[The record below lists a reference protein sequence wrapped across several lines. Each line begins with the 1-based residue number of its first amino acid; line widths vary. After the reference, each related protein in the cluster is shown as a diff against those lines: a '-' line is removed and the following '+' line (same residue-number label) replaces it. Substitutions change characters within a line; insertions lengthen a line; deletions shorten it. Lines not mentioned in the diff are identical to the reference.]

1 VALLYSPKPSSSSG
15 MTSKGSN
22 DDPLVAGASSGD
34 DVSDSLFFDKV
45 IRDEETGLLS
55 VAYKEIG
62 ILTVMV
68 PVAEFNNVIAINAHR
83 AEWRKDVVSA
93 CEKKR
98 KSLALRQWIEKAIP
112 THFALSFDQNFCF
125 DFQVSKKT
133 RGRPKKH
140 PYSIGGSGYCAAR
153 KDGCET
159 QFIAGFTEASLRK
172 LMVINNENDSIA
184 KDDDT
189 IELSVAVT
197 GSCVHIKDK
206 RYGTTKRYSHVASRA
221 AKIEKKTDPDPVE
234 FAEDMLVDDEVNDA
248 DDDDAS
254 LRSSN
259 GLTSCKFAN
268 VFLSSEIT
276 NNSDIESRL
285 KRKDKST
292 NLLGIA
298 RTISLS
304 PNVMWQ
310 LWTKGNVQLYHRLAK
325 RGKLVINVDATDSV
339 ASIPLV
345 EGVTDNMVHTKVSVK
360 DTTMR
365 MLSPLT
371 VAEMISNGNTGVD
384 ITAFFQA
391 FIKDAKDCHPEEFPP
406 KPLMC
411 ITDCSPQLE
420 SAALAAFGSEGMI
433 TSHILYG
440 NVVLMHLLHFDKE
453 IANDP
458 STRVVAAKAIFSKL
472 KLRIGIFLKERASH
486 VYRAPHTW
494 MHRNKSTEFSRWQK
508 ARFESLL
515 KASFASILR
524 DDRISEAIVRWS
536 VILAVLETPRFKTPS
551 FGDTS
556 STHNIKNKDDRTLEL
571 SHAAAIDAF
580 IRSESKQLHVNSLE
594 DIATTLLEVREDQ
607 HLLLH
612 EPIVAK
618 AKSLLKHS
626 CVYLS
631 GLCLDDATN
640 ETMGTLCC
648 SFVYGRE
655 IVGGAV
661 TAMTEDGYNVGVK
674 LPHNGDRGI
683 NNPLYSPTVANY
695 LRDTWMKTISLWS
708 RGVVD
713 LVECAMDM
721 EIEGKHN
728 QESLEVVKH
737 GPDVDE
743 HFSDPSEYVLHRW
756 KECQESETTLIK
768 NYGQMQ
774 KRRSPKKR
782 KHVEMSQDVLT
793 LETNLRNGLLAIF
806 TELGL
811 RNNVQAHSRISECLS
826 DADNIAVMSY
836 PTFNN
841 FMNQLGQ
848 SRNGLKSQLRKGLQ
862 AFVSRHAAML
872 SAELATAALR
882 DLEDDESQC
891 EDPEPILSQAQVLAL
906 ETSLRNELLSIFA
919 ELGLTNN
926 MAAHIHISECFSD
939 TDNIAVMSYPTY
951 NNFMNHR
958 APARNGNGLK
968 PHFRKGLQAYVSK
981 QTALLTALATAAV
994 RDSEDESQCDDP

>member
-1 VALLYSPKPSSSSG
+1 MSSNV
-15 MTSKGSN
+15 N
-22 DDPLVAGASSGD
+22 DVDPLVAGASG
-34 DVSDSLFFDKV
+34 DVSDSSFYDKI
-45 IRDEETGLLS
+45 IRDDETGLLS

-62 ILTVMV
+62 TLTVMV
-68 PVAEFNNVIAINAHR
+68 PVAEFYSVIALHAHG
-83 AEWRKDVVSA
+83 AEWRKDVASA
-93 CEKKR
+93 CEKKS
-98 KSLALRQWIEKAIP
+98 KSLALRQWIEKGTPA
-112 THFALSFDQNFCF
+112 HLALSFDQNFCY
-125 DFQVSKKT
+125 DFRVEGKKT

-140 PYSIGGSGYCAAR
+140 PYSIGISGYCAAR

-172 LMVINNENDSIA
+172 LMTMKENDII

-189 IELSVAVT
+189 IELSVMVT

-206 RYGTTKRYSHVASRA
+206 RYGIMGGKKRHSHVASRA

-234 FAEDMLVDDEVNDA
+234 FAEDMLVDDEVND
-248 DDDDAS
+248 DDAS
-254 LRSSN
+254 YHSSN
-259 GLTSCKFAN
+259 GLSSCKLAN
-268 VFLSSEIT
+268 VFISAELT
-276 NNSDIESRL
+276 NNSDMEGRL

-292 NLLGIA
+292 DLLGIA

-325 RGKLVINVDATDSV
+325 RGKLIINVDATDSV
-339 ASIPLV
+339 VDIPLV
-345 EGVTDNMVHTKVSVK
+345 EGVTDKMVHTKVTVR
-360 DTTMR
+360 DTMR
-365 MLSPLT
+365 MISPLT
-371 VAEMISNGNTGVD
+371 IAEMISNGNTEVD

-391 FIKDAKDCHPEEFPP
+391 FLKDAKDCHSEELPP

-411 ITDCSPQLE
+411 MTDCSPQLE
-420 SAALAAFGSEGMI
+420 SAALTAFGSEAMI
-433 TSHILYG
+433 TSRIMYG
-440 NVVLMHLLHFDKE
+440 NAILLHLLHFDRE

-472 KLRIGIFLKERASH
+472 KLQIGIFLKERASH

-494 MHRNKSTEFSRWQK
+494 MHRNNSTEFSKSQK

-551 FGDTS
+551 FSDTS
-556 STHNIKNKDDRTLEL
+556 RTHNGRNKEDRKMER
-571 SHAAAIDAF
+571 SHATAIDAF
-580 IRSESKQLHVNSLE
+580 IQSESRQLHVDSLE
-594 DIATTLLEVREDQ
+594 DAATTLQEVCEDK

-612 EPIVAK
+612 EPIVDK

-631 GLCLDDATN
+631 TICLDDATN
-640 ETMGTLCC
+640 KTMGTLSC
-648 SFVYGRE
+648 SVVYGRE

-661 TAMTEDGYNVGVK
+661 TAMTEGGFNVGVK
-674 LPHNGDRGI
+674 LPHDGDRGI
-683 NNPLYSPTVANY
+683 QNPLYSPTLANY
-695 LRDTWMKTISLWS
+695 LRDNWMNKIPLWS

-713 LVECAMDM
+713 LVECALDM
-721 EIEGKHN
+721 EIEGKHS
-728 QESLEVVKH
+728 QESLEDVKH

-756 KECQESETTLIK
+756 KECQKSETTFNK

-774 KRRSPKKR
+774 KRRSSQKKR

-793 LETNLRNGLLAIF
+793 LETSLRKGLLAIF

-811 RNNVQAHSRISECLS
+811 RNNVHAHSRITSEFLS
-826 DADNIAVMSY
+826 DTDDSAVMMSY

-841 FMNQLGQ
+841 FINQKGQ
-848 SRNGLKSQLRKGLQ
+848 SRNGLRPQFRKGLQ
-862 AFVSRHAAML
+862 AFVSRHAALL
-872 SAELATAALR
+872 SPALATAALR

-891 EDPEPILSQAQVLAL
+891 EDPEPILSEAQVLAL
-906 ETSLRNELLSIFA
+906 EISLRSELLSIFT

-926 MAAHIHISECFSD
+926 MAAHCHISECFSD
-939 TDNIAVMSYPTY
+939 TDNIAVMSYPTF
-951 NNFMNHR
+951 NNFMNQR
-958 APARNGNGLK
+958 AQARNGLK
-968 PHFRKGLQAYVSK
+968 LQFRKGLQAYVSK
-981 QTALLTALATAAV
+981 HTALLAALATAAV
-994 RDSEDESQCDDP
+994 RDSEDDESQCDDP